1 MNNMKPGY
9 YNSKN
14 VKKLT
19 TQRYLI
25 LTFYEVI
32 TNAGTDK
39 TIPETIDLIAKNNL
53 GKNYVVKSYEYSKS
67 TDHVIVYCEEAEDA

>member
-1 MNNMKPGY
+1 MNNMIYFKE
-9 YNSKN
+9 
-14 VKKLT
+14 KKLKNLNN
-19 TQRYLI
+19 QRYLI

-32 TNAGTDK
+32 TNAGTNK